1 MDSINHIVKSF
12 ATKSSLSSSM
22 VSKISFISDLFDDI
36 LNDLSP
42 KLHLKIVQCLHKI
55 YSDHSKND
63 SKIKDFQYYFE
74 RYDNQNI
81 KDILRFLSCFFHLLN
96 QSEIQEIIYKN
107 KLKSKQ
113 SNLLNPLKDSIHD
126 AIKYLRDNH
135 ITYEKA
141 SKIIENI
148 LFEPTLTSHPTEFR
162 RISLLNQ
169 QNKILQNISQYL
181 FEDLSHNEKNILKKK
196 IKNQI
201 FIFMN
206 ILLHN

>member
-1 MDSINHIVKSF
+1 MDSINQIIKSF

-22 VSKISFISDLFDDI
+22 VSKISFILDLFDEI

-42 KLHLKIVQCLHKI
+42 ELHLKIVQCLHKI

-63 SKIKDFQYYFE
+63 SNIKDFEYYFE

-113 SNLLNPLKDSIHD
+113 SNLSNPLKDSIHD

-135 ITYEKA
+135 ITYKKA
-141 SKIIENI
+141 KKIIENV

-162 RISLLNQ
+162 RISLLTQ
-169 QNKILQNISQYL
+169 QNKILQKINQYL
-181 FEDLSHNEKNILKKK
+181 FEDLNHYEKNILKKK
-196 IKNQI
+196 SRIK
-201 FIFMN
+201 FSS
-206 ILLHN
+206 L